1 MMKLV
6 KVFALFFVLHAA
18 GWAAA
23 HMYLDQNPKQVLLV
37 VDTSYSMKPK
47 FTDIDEW
54 IDDYVAS
61 SRYQS
66 IRVGT
71 DKAMLGKLDE
81 LKARSV
87 IFRTAFGRMTEGS
100 LDRYYGIAAE
110 EKILLSDGSIKPEG
124 WKVVS
129 F

>member
-1 MMKLV
+1 MKLI
-6 KVFALFFVLHAA
+6 KVFTLFFVLHAA

-23 HMYLDQNPKQVLLV
+23 HVYLGQHPQQVLLV
-37 VDTSYSMKPK
+37 VDTSYSMKPQ
-47 FTDIDEW
+47 FTAIDEW
-54 IDDYVAS
+54 INDFAAG

-66 IRVGT
+66 IIVGT

-81 LKARSV
+81 LTSRSV

-100 LDRYYGIAAE
+100 LDRYHGIEAE
-110 EKILLSDGSIKPEG
+110 EKILLSDGAIKPEG
-124 WKVVS
+124 WTVVS

>member
-1 MMKLV
+1 VKLI
-6 KVFALFFVLHAA
+6 KVFAVFFILHAA

-23 HMYLDQNPKQVLLV
+23 HVYLNQNPKQVLLV

-47 FTDIDEW
+47 FTEIEEW
-54 IDDYVAS
+54 IDDFAGAA
-61 SRYQS
+61 RYQT

-81 LKARSV
+81 LKSRSV

-100 LDRYYGIAAE
+100 LEQYHGIPAK
-110 EKILLSDGSIKPEG
+110 EKILLSDGAIKPEG
-124 WKVVS
+124 WTVVA